1 MSDTIK
7 IQEKGI
13 ALCHEAQGF
22 SANKRPISLLMKSD
36 LEPEQLTDDIVKA
49 LRQVTVDLS
58 FEEYLM
64 RFFGLWSYDA
74 KKLAALLGFEIEE
87 EAFAREHPDN
97 DWAQADAEMV
107 REWLEKENSTVTL
120 HKSAQEGKELN
131 LIEQYELLKAQQKFE
146 AVTADLF
153 DAEGNII
160 KAVENPVEPEVKPE
174 PQPKPVTEPVPEEA
188 PVKDSVE
195 TEVKPEVNTTD
206 NNKPADIE
214 GNTVEDVTKSQEYID
229 LLKQFEELQAKQA
242 EADAIIKAQVELK
255 KAEMLEKA
263 KALSFATEE
272 DHEML
277 VEFMLEKANEQVV
290 ALLEK
295 AQARIAELETEV
307 EKTKEEFATAEHGK
321 DGEPTVD
328 DIQKSAEEILAEN
341 VAKALAAQSNK

>member
-1 MSDTIK
+1 MADTIK

-64 RFFGLWSYDA
+64 RFFGLWSWDA

-87 EAFAREHPDN
+87 EAFAREHPDSE
-97 DWAQADAEMV
+97 WAQADAEMV
-107 REWLEKENSTVTL
+107 REWLEEVNSTVTL
-120 HKSAQEGKELN
+120 HKAAQEGKDLT

-146 AVTADLF
+146 EVTADLF
-153 DAEGNII
+153 DAEGNLI
-160 KAVENPVEPEVKPE
+160 KAVEDPVEPEVEPE
-174 PQPKPVTEPVPEEA
+174 PQPEPKPEPVPEEV
-188 PVKDSVE
+188 PVEPAEEVLEE
-195 TEVKPEVNTTD
+195 TPDNAD
-206 NNKPADIE
+206 NNEPANIE

-263 KALSFATEE
+263 KALSFVTEE

-277 VEFMLEKANEQVV
+277 VDFMLEKANEAVV

-307 EKTKEEFATAEHGK
+307 EKIKEEFATAEHGI
-321 DGEPTVD
+321 DGEPIVD

-341 VAKALAAQSNK
+341 VAKALAAQANK

>member
-97 DWAQADAEMV
+97 EWAQADAEMV
-107 REWLEKENSTVTL
+107 REWLEEENSTVTL
-120 HKSAQEGKELN
+120 HKAAQEGKDLT

-146 AVTADLF
+146 EVTADLF
-153 DAEGNII
+153 DAEGNLI
-160 KAVENPVEPEVKPE
+160 KAVEDPVEPVVEHE
-174 PQPKPVTEPVPEEA
+174 PQPEPKPEPVPEEVV
-188 PVKDSVE
+188 PVKPVE
-195 TEVKPEVNTTD
+195 EVPEKTTD
-206 NNKPADIE
+206 NTDNNEPANIE

-263 KALSFATEE
+263 KALSFVTEE

-307 EKTKEEFATAEHGK
+307 EKTKEEFATTEHGK
-321 DGEPTVD
+321 DGEPIVD
-328 DIQKSAEEILAEN
+328 DVQKSAEEILAEN
-341 VAKALAAQSNK
+341 VAKALAAKANK

>member
-87 EAFAREHPDN
+87 EAFAREHPDSE
-97 DWAQADAEMV
+97 WAQADAEMV
-107 REWLEKENSTVTL
+107 REWLEEENSTVTL
-120 HKSAQEGKELN
+120 HKAAKEGKELN

-341 VAKALAAQSNK
+341 VAKALAAQANK

>member
-7 IQEKGI
+7 IKEKGI

-22 SANKRPISLLMKSD
+22 SANKRPISLLMKCD

-64 RFFGLWSYDA
+64 RFFGLWHNDA

-87 EAFAREHPDN
+87 EAFAREHPDSE
-97 DWAQADAEMV
+97 WAQADAEMV
-107 REWLEKENSTVTL
+107 REWLEEVNSTVTL
-120 HKSAQEGKELN
+120 HKAAQEGKDLT

-146 AVTADLF
+146 EVTADLF
-153 DAEGNII
+153 DAEGNLI
-160 KAVENPVEPEVKPE
+160 KAVEDPVEPEVEPE
-174 PQPKPVTEPVPEEA
+174 PQPEPKPEPIPEEVPVEPAEEVPEET
-188 PVKDSVE
+188 PD
-195 TEVKPEVNTTD
+195 NTD
-206 NNKPADIE
+206 NNEPANIE

-263 KALSFATEE
+263 KALSFVTEE

-277 VEFMLEKANEQVV
+277 VDFMLEKANEAVV

-321 DGEPTVD
+321 DGEPIVD

-341 VAKALAAQSNK
+341 VAKALAAQANK

>member
-1 MSDTIK
+1 MADTIK

-64 RFFGLWSYDA
+64 RFFGLWTWDA

-87 EAFAREHPDN
+87 EAFAREHPDSE
-97 DWAQADAEMV
+97 WAQADAEMV
-107 REWLEKENSTVTL
+107 REWLEEVNSTVTL
-120 HKSAQEGKELN
+120 HKAAQEGKDLT

-146 AVTADLF
+146 EVTADLF
-153 DAEGNII
+153 DAEGNLI
-160 KAVENPVEPEVKPE
+160 KAVEDPVEPEVEPE
-174 PQPKPVTEPVPEEA
+174 PQPEPKPEPVPEEV
-188 PVKDSVE
+188 PVEPVE
-195 TEVKPEVNTTD
+195 EVPEETPDNAD
-206 NNKPADIE
+206 NNEPANIE

-229 LLKQFEELQAKQA
+229 LLKQFEELQAKQV

-263 KALSFATEE
+263 KSFSFVTEE

-277 VEFMLEKANEQVV
+277 VDFMLEKANEQVV

-295 AQARIAELETEV
+295 AQARITELETEV

-321 DGEPTVD
+321 DGEPIVD

-341 VAKALAAQSNK
+341 VAKALAAQANK

>member
-22 SANKRPISLLMKSD
+22 SANNRPISLLMKSD
-36 LEPEQLTDDIVKA
+36 LEPEQLTEDIVKA

-64 RFFGLWSYDA
+64 RFFGLWAYDA

-97 DWAQADAEMV
+97 EWAQADAEMV
-107 REWLEKENSTVTL
+107 REWLEEVNSTVTL
-120 HKSAQEGKELN
+120 HKSAQEGKDLN
-131 LIEQYELLKAQQKFE
+131 LVEQYELLKAQQKFE
-146 AVTADLF
+146 AVAADLF

-174 PQPKPVTEPVPEEA
+174 HQPKPEPVPEEVV
-188 PVKDSVE
+188 PVKP
-195 TEVKPEVNTTD
+195 TEKVPEKTPDNTD

-263 KALSFATEE
+263 KTFSFATEE

-277 VEFMLEKANEQVV
+277 VEFMLEKANEAVV

-328 DIQKSAEEILAEN
+328 DIEKSAEEILAEN

>member
-107 REWLEKENSTVTL
+107 REWLEEENSTVTL

-146 AVTADLF
+146 EVTADLF
-153 DAEGNII
+153 DAEGNLI
-160 KAVENPVEPEVKPE
+160 KAVEDPVEPEVEPE
-174 PQPKPVTEPVPEEA
+174 PQPEPKPEPVEEVPEETPDNA
-188 PVKDSVE
+188 
-195 TEVKPEVNTTD
+195 D
-206 NNKPADIE
+206 NNEPANIE

-263 KALSFATEE
+263 KTLSFATEE
-272 DHEML
+272 DYEML

-321 DGEPTVD
+321 DGEPIVD

-341 VAKALAAQSNK
+341 VAKALAAQANK

>member
-36 LEPEQLTDDIVKA
+36 LEPEQLTADIVKA

-87 EAFAREHPDN
+87 EAFAREHPDSE
-97 DWAQADAEMV
+97 WAQADAEMV
-107 REWLEKENSTVTL
+107 REWLEEVNSTVTL

-153 DAEGNII
+153 DAEGNLIE
-160 KAVENPVEPEVKPE
+160 AVEDPVKPEVEPE
-174 PQPKPVTEPVPEEA
+174 PQPEPKPEHVPEEV
-188 PVKDSVE
+188 PVKPTEKVPEE
-195 TEVKPEVNTTD
+195 TSDNTD
-206 NNKPADIE
+206 NNEPANIE

-341 VAKALAAQSNK
+341 VAKALAAQANK

>member
-36 LEPEQLTDDIVKA
+36 LEPEQLTADIVKA

-87 EAFAREHPDN
+87 EAFAREHPDSE
-97 DWAQADAEMV
+97 WAQADAEMV
-107 REWLEKENSTVTL
+107 REWLEEVNSTVTL

-153 DAEGNII
+153 DAEGNLIE
-160 KAVENPVEPEVKPE
+160 AVEDPVKPEVEPE
-174 PQPKPVTEPVPEEA
+174 PQPEPKPEHVPEEV
-188 PVKDSVE
+188 PVKPTEEVPEE
-195 TEVKPEVNTTD
+195 TPDNTD
-206 NNKPADIE
+206 NNEPANIE

-341 VAKALAAQSNK
+341 VAKALAAQANK

>member
-1 MSDTIK
+1 MADTIK

-64 RFFGLWSYDA
+64 RFFGLWSWDA

-87 EAFAREHPDN
+87 EAFAREHPDSE
-97 DWAQADAEMV
+97 WAQADAEMV
-107 REWLEKENSTVTL
+107 REWLEEANSTVTL
-120 HKSAQEGKELN
+120 HKAAQEGKDLT

-146 AVTADLF
+146 EVTADLF
-153 DAEGNII
+153 DAEGNLIE
-160 KAVENPVEPEVKPE
+160 AVEDPVEPEVEPE
-174 PQPKPVTEPVPEEA
+174 PQPEPKPEPVPEEV
-188 PVKDSVE
+188 PVEPAEEVPEE
-195 TEVKPEVNTTD
+195 TPDNAD
-206 NNKPADIE
+206 NNEPANIE

-263 KALSFATEE
+263 KALSFSTEE

>member
-87 EAFAREHPDN
+87 EAFAREHPDSE
-97 DWAQADAEMV
+97 WAQADAEMV
-107 REWLEKENSTVTL
+107 REWLEEVNSTVTL

-153 DAEGNII
+153 DAEGNLIE
-160 KAVENPVEPEVKPE
+160 AVEDPVKPEVEPE
-174 PQPKPVTEPVPEEA
+174 PQPEPKPEHVPEEV
-188 PVKDSVE
+188 PVKPTEEVPEE
-195 TEVKPEVNTTD
+195 TPDNTD
-206 NNKPADIE
+206 NNEPANIE

-341 VAKALAAQSNK
+341 VAKALAAQANK

>member
-1 MSDTIK
+1 MKHKVSVLT
-7 IQEKGI
+7 
-13 ALCHEAQGF
+13 
-22 SANKRPISLLMKSD
+22 NVRSLLMKSD
-36 LEPEQLTDDIVKA
+36 LQPEQLTDDIVKA

-64 RFFGLWSYDA
+64 RFFGLWAYDA

-107 REWLEKENSTVTL
+107 REWLEEENSTVTL
-120 HKSAQEGKELN
+120 HKAAQEGKDLT

-146 AVTADLF
+146 EVTANLF
-153 DAEGNII
+153 DAEGNLI
-160 KAVENPVEPEVKPE
+160 KAVEDPVEPEVKPE
-174 PQPKPVTEPVPEEA
+174 PQPEPKPEPVPEEVV
-188 PVKDSVE
+188 PVKP
-195 TEVKPEVNTTD
+195 TEEVPEKTPDNTD
-206 NNKPADIE
+206 NNEPANIE

-229 LLKQFEELQAKQA
+229 LLKQFEALQAKQE

-263 KALSFATEE
+263 KALSFVTEE

-277 VEFMLEKANEQVV
+277 VDFMLEKANEAVV

-321 DGEPTVD
+321 DGKTTVD
-328 DIQKSAEEILAEN
+328 DIEKSAEEILAEN
-341 VAKALAAQSNK
+341 VAKAIAAQANK

>member
-22 SANKRPISLLMKSD
+22 SANNRPVSLLMKSD

-107 REWLEKENSTVTL
+107 REWLEEVNSTVTL

-153 DAEGNII
+153 DEEGNII

-174 PQPKPVTEPVPEEA
+174 HQPKPGPVPEEVV
-188 PVKDSVE
+188 PVKP
-195 TEVKPEVNTTD
+195 TEKVPEKTSDNTD

-263 KALSFATEE
+263 KALSFVTEE

-277 VEFMLEKANEQVV
+277 ADFMLEKANEAVV

-341 VAKALAAQSNK
+341 VAKALAAQANK

>member
-87 EAFAREHPDN
+87 EAFAREHPDSE
-97 DWAQADAEMV
+97 WAQADAEMV
-107 REWLEKENSTVTL
+107 REWLEEVNSTITL

-146 AVTADLF
+146 EVTADLF
-153 DAEGNII
+153 DAEGNLIE
-160 KAVENPVEPEVKPE
+160 AVEDPVEPEVEPE
-174 PQPKPVTEPVPEEA
+174 PQPEPKPEPVPEEV
-188 PVKDSVE
+188 PVEPAEEVPEE
-195 TEVKPEVNTTD
+195 TPDNAD
-206 NNKPADIE
+206 NNEPANIE

-277 VEFMLEKANEQVV
+277 VEFMLEKANEAVV

-328 DIQKSAEEILAEN
+328 DIEKSAEEILAEN
-341 VAKALAAQSNK
+341 VAKALAAQANK

>member
-107 REWLEKENSTVTL
+107 REWLEEVNSTVTL

-153 DAEGNII
+153 DAEGNLIE
-160 KAVENPVEPEVKPE
+160 AVEDPVKPEVEPE
-174 PQPKPVTEPVPEEA
+174 PQPEPKPEHVPEEV
-188 PVKDSVE
+188 PVKPTEKVPEE
-195 TEVKPEVNTTD
+195 TPDNTD
-206 NNKPADIE
+206 NNEPANIE

-341 VAKALAAQSNK
+341 VAKALAAQANK

>member
-1 MSDTIK
+1 MADTIK

-36 LEPEQLTDDIVKA
+36 LEPEQLTDDIVKV

-64 RFFGLWSYDA
+64 RFFGLWSWDA

-87 EAFAREHPDN
+87 EAFAREHPDSE
-97 DWAQADAEMV
+97 WAQADAEMV
-107 REWLEKENSTVTL
+107 REWLEEVNSTVTL
-120 HKSAQEGKELN
+120 HKAAQEGKDLT

-146 AVTADLF
+146 EVTADLF
-153 DAEGNII
+153 DAEGNLI
-160 KAVENPVEPEVKPE
+160 KAVEDPVEPEVEPE
-174 PQPKPVTEPVPEEA
+174 PQPEPKPEHVPEEV
-188 PVKDSVE
+188 PVKP
-195 TEVKPEVNTTD
+195 TEEVPEKTPDNTD
-206 NNKPADIE
+206 NNEPADIE

-321 DGEPTVD
+321 DGEPAVD

-341 VAKALAAQSNK
+341 VAKALAAQANK

>member
-36 LEPEQLTDDIVKA
+36 LEPEQLTDGIVKA

-64 RFFGLWSYDA
+64 RFFGLWSWDA

-87 EAFAREHPDN
+87 EAFAREHSDSE
-97 DWAQADAEMV
+97 WAQADAEMV
-107 REWLEKENSTVTL
+107 REWLEEVNSTVTL
-120 HKSAQEGKELN
+120 HKAAQEGKDLT

-146 AVTADLF
+146 EVTADLF
-153 DAEGNII
+153 DAEGNLI
-160 KAVENPVEPEVKPE
+160 KAVEDPVEPEVEPE
-174 PQPKPVTEPVPEEA
+174 PQPEPKPEPVTEEVPVEPAEEVPEETPDNA
-188 PVKDSVE
+188 
-195 TEVKPEVNTTD
+195 D
-206 NNKPADIE
+206 NNEPANIE

-263 KALSFATEE
+263 KALSFVTEE

-277 VEFMLEKANEQVV
+277 VDFMLEKANEAVV

-321 DGEPTVD
+321 DGEPIVD

-341 VAKALAAQSNK
+341 VAKALAAAQANK

>member
-1 MSDTIK
+1 MADTIK

-64 RFFGLWSYDA
+64 RFFGLWSFDA

-107 REWLEKENSTVTL
+107 REWLEEENSTVTL

-131 LIEQYELLKAQQKFE
+131 LIEQYELLKVQQKFE
-146 AVTADLF
+146 EVTADLF
-153 DAEGNII
+153 DAEGNLI
-160 KAVENPVEPEVKPE
+160 KAVEDPVEPEVEPE
-174 PQPKPVTEPVPEEA
+174 PQPEPKPEHVPEEV
-188 PVKDSVE
+188 PVKP
-195 TEVKPEVNTTD
+195 TEEVPEKTPDDAD
-206 NNKPADIE
+206 NNEPANIE

-242 EADAIIKAQVELK
+242 EADAIIKAQVELR

-328 DIQKSAEEILAEN
+328 DIEKSAEEILAEN
-341 VAKALAAQSNK
+341 VAKALAAQANK

>member
-107 REWLEKENSTVTL
+107 REWLEEVNSTVTL

-195 TEVKPEVNTTD
+195 TEIKPKVNTAD

>member
-1 MSDTIK
+1 MADTIK

-36 LEPEQLTDDIVKA
+36 LQPEQLTDDIVKA

-64 RFFGLWSYDA
+64 RFFGLWTYDA

-87 EAFAREHPDN
+87 EAFAREHPDS

-107 REWLEKENSTVTL
+107 REWLEEENSTVTL
-120 HKSAQEGKELN
+120 HKAAQEGKDLT

-146 AVTADLF
+146 EVTANLF
-153 DAEGNII
+153 DAEGNLI
-160 KAVENPVEPEVKPE
+160 KAVEDPVEPEVKPE
-174 PQPKPVTEPVPEEA
+174 PQPEPKPEPVPEEVV
-188 PVKDSVE
+188 PVKP
-195 TEVKPEVNTTD
+195 TEEVPEKTPDNTD
-206 NNKPADIE
+206 NNEPANIE
-214 GNTVEDVTKSQEYID
+214 GNTVDVTKSQEYID
-229 LLKQFEELQAKQA
+229 LLKQFEALQAKQE

-263 KALSFATEE
+263 KALSFVTEE

-277 VEFMLEKANEQVV
+277 VDFMLEKANEAVV

-321 DGEPTVD
+321 DGKTTVD
-328 DIQKSAEEILAEN
+328 DIEKSAEEILAEN
-341 VAKALAAQSNK
+341 VAKAIAAQANK

>member
-64 RFFGLWSYDA
+64 RFFGLWSWDA

-87 EAFAREHPDN
+87 EAFAKEHPDSE
-97 DWAQADAEMV
+97 WAQADAEMV
-107 REWLEKENSTVTL
+107 REWLEEENSTVTL
-120 HKSAQEGKELN
+120 HKAAQKGKDLT

-242 EADAIIKAQVELK
+242 EANAIIKAQVELK

-277 VEFMLEKANEQVV
+277 VEFMLEKANEAVV

>member
-1 MSDTIK
+1 MADTIK

-36 LEPEQLTDDIVKA
+36 LQPEQLTGDIVKA

-87 EAFAREHPDN
+87 EAFAREHPDSE
-97 DWAQADAEMV
+97 WAQADAEMV
-107 REWLEKENSTVTL
+107 REWLEEENSTVTL
-120 HKSAQEGKELN
+120 HKAAKEGKDLS

-146 AVTADLF
+146 EVTADLF
-153 DAEGNII
+153 DAEGNLI
-160 KAVENPVEPEVKPE
+160 KAVEDPVEPEVEPE
-174 PQPKPVTEPVPEEA
+174 PQPEPKPEPVPEEV
-188 PVKDSVE
+188 PVEPVE
-195 TEVKPEVNTTD
+195 EVPEETPDNAD
-206 NNKPADIE
+206 NNEPANIE

-263 KALSFATEE
+263 KTLSFATEE

-321 DGEPTVD
+321 DGEPTVE

-341 VAKALAAQSNK
+341 VAKALAAQANK

>member
-1 MSDTIK
+1 MADTIK

-64 RFFGLWSYDA
+64 RFFGLWSWDA

-87 EAFAREHPDN
+87 EAFAREHPDSE
-97 DWAQADAEMV
+97 WAQADAEMV
-107 REWLEKENSTVTL
+107 REWLEEVNSTVTL
-120 HKSAQEGKELN
+120 HKAAQEGKDLT
-131 LIEQYELLKAQQKFE
+131 LIEQYGLLKAQQKFE
-146 AVTADLF
+146 EVTADLF
-153 DAEGNII
+153 DAEGNLI
-160 KAVENPVEPEVKPE
+160 KAVEDPVEPEVEPE
-174 PQPKPVTEPVPEEA
+174 PQPEPKPEPVPEEV
-188 PVKDSVE
+188 PVEPAEEVPEE
-195 TEVKPEVNTTD
+195 TPDNAD
-206 NNKPADIE
+206 NNEPANIE

-263 KALSFATEE
+263 KALSFVTEE

-277 VEFMLEKANEQVV
+277 VDFMLEKANEAVV

-321 DGEPTVD
+321 DGEPIVD

-341 VAKALAAQSNK
+341 VAKALAAAQANK

>member
-1 MSDTIK
+1 MADTIK

-64 RFFGLWSYDA
+64 RFFGLWSWDA

-87 EAFAREHPDN
+87 EAFAREHPDSE
-97 DWAQADAEMV
+97 WAQADAEMV
-107 REWLEKENSTVTL
+107 REWLEEVNSTVTL
-120 HKSAQEGKELN
+120 HKAAQEGKDFT

-153 DAEGNII
+153 DAEGNLI
-160 KAVENPVEPEVKPE
+160 KAVEDLVEPEVEPE
-174 PQPKPVTEPVPEEA
+174 PQPEPKPEPVPEEV
-188 PVKDSVE
+188 PVEPAEEVPEE
-195 TEVKPEVNTTD
+195 TPDDAD
-206 NNKPADIE
+206 NNEPANIE

>member
-87 EAFAREHPDN
+87 EAFAREHPDSE
-97 DWAQADAEMV
+97 WAQADAEMV
-107 REWLEKENSTVTL
+107 REWLEEVNSTVTL

-146 AVTADLF
+146 EVTADLF
-153 DAEGNII
+153 DAEGNLIE
-160 KAVENPVEPEVKPE
+160 AVEDPVEPEVEPE
-174 PQPKPVTEPVPEEA
+174 PQPEPKPEPVPEEV
-188 PVKDSVE
+188 PVEPAEEVPEE
-195 TEVKPEVNTTD
+195 TPDNAD
-206 NNKPADIE
+206 NNEPANIE

-277 VEFMLEKANEQVV
+277 VEFMLEKANEAVV

-341 VAKALAAQSNK
+341 VAKALAAQANK